1 MIGLF
6 GGRFDPVHR
15 AHLLI
20 ARAAADSLNLEQ
32 VRWIVS
38 GEAEHK
44 SVIAK
49 AADRLEM
56 VRMALAEVNDPRM
69 VIDDREIVAKAQG
82 RSNYTADTLMS
93 LREEFPEE
101 RFIWILGEDQLKNF
115 KTWSRWQ
122 WLITQIAFAVYARTD
137 AKSAAIAQELEA
149 MGAQIH
155 WIGKRLDSVSSTL
168 VRQTIREHKPIDQ
181 LVSPSVAQYI
191 TRHHIY
197 K

>member
-20 ARAAADSLNLEQ
+20 AQAAADSLNLKQ

-49 AADRLEM
+49 ADDRLEM
-56 VRMALAEVNDPRM
+56 VRLALIEANDPRM
-69 VIDDREIVAKAQG
+69 VIDDREIVAKAHG
-82 RSNYTADTLMS
+82 KSNYSSDTLQS
-93 LREEFPEE
+93 LQKEFPEKQ
-101 RFIWILGEDQLKNF
+101 FIWILGEDQLEHF

-122 WLITQIAFAVYARTD
+122 WLITQMALAVYTRQD
-137 AKSAAIAQELEA
+137 AKSAAIAKELEA
-149 MGAQIH
+149 IGAQIH
-155 WIGKRLDSVSSTL
+155 WITSRPDSVSSTL
-168 VRQTIREHKPIDQ
+168 IRQAIREHKPIDQ

-191 TRHHIY
+191 ARHHLY
-197 K
+197 Q